1 MGLNFVFILFS
12 VLLYF
17 VLHIVTQGFA
27 RCLKIP
33 LDGGQI
39 LGQVEVQQ
47 ESGQNQETRWKIT
60 VTCDTGDDSTR
71 MVVAVL
77 LFHQLCVITRPRCSV
92 ITQAAILTGWVPRP
106 FGSVYV
112 SLSVGNKHVLRK
124 MPDSVKLLF
133 GVVGW
138 VGPRNCIW
146 WDPEEAT
153 ENAGKGKCS
162 SGKCEKWKMQ
172 HKVAVVE
179 NVGKENMRI
188 VVTWLRLYSAV
199 SL

>member
-92 ITQAAILTGWVPRP
+92 ITQAAILTG
-106 FGSVYV
+106 
-112 SLSVGNKHVLRK
+112 
-124 MPDSVKLLF
+124 
-133 GVVGW
+133 
-138 VGPRNCIW
+138 
-146 WDPEEAT
+146 
-153 ENAGKGKCS
+153 
-162 SGKCEKWKMQ
+162 
-172 HKVAVVE
+172 
-179 NVGKENMRI
+179 
-188 VVTWLRLYSAV
+188 
-199 SL
+199 